1 MSKQN
6 PIPEELERKIDQ
18 FIRNRMT
25 PEEIDDLWVEL
36 LQEEEYIEYLQ
47 TSANLKE
54 IVRRRTKS
62 KSRPVVGRIHGVSSW
77 KRTVAAAAA
86 ILIMVAGSI
95 ALYYSTGELQSVEP
109 IASIELDYYR
119 SGDSQVVETETE
131 AVIRE
136 AIILV
141 NDGHYDEAIRV
152 LDEQIEV
159 TEDPDLCASLQI
171 NAGSIMYNTGHYR
184 DALERFQHVVSNDE
198 GDALIRER
206 ALWFL
211 GNTHFQLNEMD
222 EARTAFRMAYEL
234 NGAYSRI
241 AQSYLRALTPS

>member
-1 MSKQN
+1 MSEQH
-6 PIPEELERKIDQ
+6 PIPEELEQKIDR
-18 FIRNRMT
+18 FIRDRMN

-36 LQEEEYIEYLQ
+36 LQDDEYIDYLQ
-47 TSANLKE
+47 TSANLRE
-54 IVRRRTKS
+54 IVRRKTKS
-62 KSRPVVGRIHGVSSW
+62 KPSGRVHILNPW
-77 KRTVAAAAA
+77 KRSVAAAAA
-86 ILIMVAGSI
+86 ILIMIAGSVT
-95 ALYYSTGELQSVEP
+95 LYLSFDEPQSVEP

-119 SGDSQVVETETE
+119 SGDSEAVQDETE

-136 AIILV
+136 AIIRV
-141 NDGHYDEAIRV
+141 NEGFYEDAIRI
-152 LDEQIEV
+152 LDEQLEI

-184 DALERFQHVVSNDE
+184 DALERFQHVVENEE
-198 GDALIRER
+198 GDAMIRER

-222 EARTAFRMAYEL
+222 EARRAFQMAYEL